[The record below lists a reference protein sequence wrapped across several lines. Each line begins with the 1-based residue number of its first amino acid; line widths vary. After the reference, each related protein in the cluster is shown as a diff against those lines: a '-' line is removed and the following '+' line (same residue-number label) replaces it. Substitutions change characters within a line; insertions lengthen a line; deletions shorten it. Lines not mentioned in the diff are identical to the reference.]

1 MLARD
6 VAEPGYLTVLY
17 HGDIELRFCTGY
29 VRRRQDCETPK
40 GGMPAE
46 SFGRG

>member
-1 MLARD
+1 MLP
-6 VAEPGYLTVLY
+6 ELGYLTVLY
-17 HGDIELRFCTGY
+17 HGEMDLRFSAGY
-29 VRRRQDCETPK
+29 IRYRQDCETPK